1 MERIEDAGAELQL
14 IGPAEVEILAHHFF
28 EEAAA
33 GARPIEDLGQG
44 EFRLEDRELIAIA
57 GGAVGGGEGAG
68 GAATCERRRRFSP
81 HPACWRCAARA
92 WRRRWTGCRCRAVRG
107 ARPCSVSWRLSH
119 SWPFK
124 QTFTA

>member
-44 EFRLEDRELIAIA
+44 EFRLEDRELIAIS
-57 GGAVGGGEGAG
+57 GGAVGGGEGRGQPAQPLANDG
-68 GAATCERRRRFSP
+68 VEFRRIQRVGD
-81 HPACWRCAARA
+81 ALARA

-107 ARPCSVSWRLSH
+107 RGRA
-119 SWPFK
+119 
-124 QTFTA
+124 A